1 MHTESIQDLEVL
13 LGHSFRD
20 KNFLLNALSHSSI
33 KTDDRPSNERLEFLG
48 DSVLGLIIS
57 DALYRRYPEDDEG
70 TLTRI
75 KSQAVSRSTL
85 QRIAVAMGLDRHI
98 LVGKGVAK
106 REIPASL
113 LGNLFEAIVGAIYL
127 DAGLA
132 SARKFI
138 LRHLDVII
146 GEIVEDRA
154 ERNYKSMLQHYCQRE
169 MGTVPGYRLLREAG
183 PSHHRTFDVAV
194 MLNGREFGRARGDS
208 KKEAEQGSA
217 RAALLHFRAVDETPN
232 QTVRGAG
239 VVLRIGPDE
248 GGRRGRRQEPEGR
261 RQEPVGRGQEQGA
274 RGQPQQPEAAPVS
287 HGEPAAAAMGDEP
300 GAPEAHPGEPGQG
313 RRRRRR
319 RGGRGRRR
327 GGQGPGQPPMQ
338 QQQLGTWP
346 EETLPSEHAFAADA
360 PPAPEPP
367 PPPEPAP
374 VHEPEEAAPAETAG
388 EPEGA
393 APTEAAPAEGGR
405 RRPSRRRGRRGRG
418 KKPSA
423 PDASAQ
429 P

>member
-1 MHTESIQDLEVL
+1 MQNESIQDLEVL

-20 KNFLLNALSHSSI
+20 KSFLLNALSHSSI
-33 KTDDRPSNERLEFLG
+33 KTDNRPSNERLEFLG
-48 DSVLGLIIS
+48 DSVLGLIVS

-132 SARKFI
+132 AARKFI

-169 MGTVPGYRLLREAG
+169 MGTVPGYRLIREAG

-194 MLNGREFGRARGDS
+194 VLNGREFGRARGDS

-217 RAALLHFRAVDETPN
+217 RAALLHFRAVNESAN
-232 QTVRGAG
+232 QAVRGAG
-239 VVLRIGPDE
+239 SVLRIGPDD
-248 GGRRGRRQEPEGR
+248 GGRRGRRHEQQG
-261 RQEPVGRGQEQGA
+261 GRGQP
-274 RGQPQQPEAAPVS
+274 RPQEAAPAPDAER
-287 HGEPAAAAMGDEP
+287 GEADGDASAAPDAHAGEP
-300 GAPEAHPGEPGQG
+300 GAPGQG

-327 GGQGPGQPPMQ
+327 GGQGQALPQHG
-338 QQQLGTWP
+338 GTGP
-346 EETLPSEHAFAADA
+346 DADA
-360 PPAPEPP
+360 VHGESLGGPGEEGGEAVPFGDEAQRAAEPG
-367 PPPEPAP
+367 
-374 VHEPEEAAPAETAG
+374 PAESPGPGPEVEGTGGAAG
-388 EPEGA
+388 QADGAPPPEGA
-393 APTEAAPAEGGR
+393 AEDAGR

-418 KKPSA
+418 KKPAA

>member
-33 KTDDRPSNERLEFLG
+33 KSDDRPSNERLEFLG

-57 DALYRRYPEDDEG
+57 DALYRRYPQDDEG

-132 SARKFI
+132 ASRKFI

-154 ERNYKSMLQHYCQRE
+154 ERNYKSMLQHHCQRE
-169 MGTVPGYRLLREAG
+169 MNTVPGYRLLREAG

-194 MLNGREFGRARGDS
+194 VLNGREFGRARGDS

-217 RAALLHFRAVDETPN
+217 RAALLHFRAVDESPN
-232 QTVRGAG
+232 QPVRGAG
-239 VVLRIGPDE
+239 TILRIGPDE
-248 GGRRGRRQEPEGR
+248 GGRRGRRPEP
-261 RQEPVGRGQEQGA
+261 
-274 RGQPQQPEAAPVS
+274 
-287 HGEPAAAAMGDEP
+287 
-300 GAPEAHPGEPGQG
+300 
-313 RRRRRR
+313 
-319 RGGRGRRR
+319 
-327 GGQGPGQPPMQ
+327 QGPPPRFEQ
-338 QQQLGTWP
+338 
-346 EETLPSEHAFAADA
+346 
-360 PPAPEPP
+360 
-367 PPPEPAP
+367 
-374 VHEPEEAAPAETAG
+374 
-388 EPEGA
+388 
-393 APTEAAPAEGGR
+393 
-405 RRPSRRRGRRGRG
+405 
-418 KKPSA
+418 
-423 PDASAQ
+423 PDAVRRSR
-429 P
+429 

>member
-1 MHTESIQDLEVL
+1 MQNESMQDLEVL

-20 KNFLLNALSHSSI
+20 KSYLLNALSHSSI
-33 KTDDRPSNERLEFLG
+33 KTDNRPSNERLEFLG

-75 KSQAVSRSTL
+75 KGQAVSRSTL
-85 QRIAVAMGLDRHI
+85 QRIATAMGLDRHI

-127 DAGLA
+127 DSGLA
-132 SARKFI
+132 AARKFI

-146 GEIVEDRA
+146 HEIVEDRA

-194 MLNGREFGRARGDS
+194 VLSGREFGRARGDS

-217 RAALLHFRAVDETPN
+217 RAALLHFRAVDEAPN
-232 QTVRGAG
+232 QSSRGAG
-239 VVLRIGPDE
+239 TVLRIGPED
-248 GGRRGRRQEPEGR
+248 GGRRGRRPEPRQQEPR
-261 RQEPVGRGQEQGA
+261 
-274 RGQPQQPEAAPVS
+274 QPQASAKAHEQE
-287 HGEPAAAAMGDEP
+287 AAAAAADAP
-300 GAPEAHPGEPGQG
+300 GAPHPADGQPALPGQG

-319 RGGRGRRR
+319 RGGRGRGR
-327 GGQGPGQPPMQ
+327 GGESQPGH
-338 QQQLGTWP
+338 
-346 EETLPSEHAFAADA
+346 EA
-360 PPAPEPP
+360 
-367 PPPEPAP
+367 AP
-374 VHEPEEAAPAETAG
+374 VEAETHAEEAASPEAPPTVEASAPP

-393 APTEAAPAEGGR
+393 PVAEPQEGTGR
-405 RRPSRRRGRRGRG
+405 RRSSRRRGRRGRG
-418 KKPSA
+418 RQNPPA
-423 PDASAQ
+423 DATQ
-429 P
+429 T

>member
-1 MHTESIQDLEVL
+1 MQNESIQDLEVL

-20 KNFLLNALSHSSI
+20 KGFLLNALSHSSI
-33 KTDDRPSNERLEFLG
+33 KTDNRPSNERLEFLG

-132 SARKFI
+132 AARKFI

-154 ERNYKSMLQHYCQRE
+154 EKNYKSMLQHYCQRE
-169 MGTVPGYRLLREAG
+169 MGTVPGYRLIREAG

-217 RAALLHFRAVDETPN
+217 RAALLHFRAVNEAAN

-239 VVLRIGPDE
+239 TVLRIGPDE
-248 GGRRGRRQEPEGR
+248 SGRRGRRQDQQG
-261 RQEPVGRGQEQGA
+261 GRGQQPPRQQPPREQPHA
-274 RGQPQQPEAAPVS
+274 EGQPGPHAEGEEAAPEM
-287 HGEPAAAAMGDEP
+287 HAAGEPLASGT
-300 GAPEAHPGEPGQG
+300 G

-327 GGQGPGQPPMQ
+327 GGQGEMQGQP
-338 QQQLGTWP
+338 LGAGP
-346 EETLPSEHAFAADA
+346 QPAESHEAPADA
-360 PPAPEPP
+360 EPALAAEWSPSPEPLPPEPP
-367 PPPEPAP
+367 PVPLPEAAATPEAP
-374 VHEPEEAAPAETAG
+374 QEAAP
-388 EPEGA
+388 
-393 APTEAAPAEGGR
+393 PAEGEAPPEEGSGR
-405 RRPSRRRGRRGRG
+405 RRPSRRRGRRGGRG
-418 KKPSA
+418 KKPAA
-423 PDASAQ
+423 PDTSAQ

>member
-1 MHTESIQDLEVL
+1 MENESIQDLEVL

-20 KNFLLNALSHSSI
+20 KNYLLNALSHSSI
-33 KTDDRPSNERLEFLG
+33 KTEDRPSNERLEFLG

-57 DALYRRYPEDDEG
+57 DALYRRYPGDDEG

-85 QRIAVAMGLDRHI
+85 QRIATAMGLDRHI

-132 SARKFI
+132 AARKFI

-146 GEIVEDRA
+146 REIVDDRA
-154 ERNYKSMLQHYCQRE
+154 ERNYKSMLQHHCQRE
-169 MGTVPGYRLLREAG
+169 MNTVPGYRLLREAG

-194 MLNGREFGRARGDS
+194 VLNGREFGRARGDS

-232 QTVRGAG
+232 TPVRGAG
-239 VVLRIGPDE
+239 TILRIGPDD
-248 GGRRGRRQEPEGR
+248 GGRRGRRPEPHR
-261 RQEPVGRGQEQGA
+261 PEPHQQHHAPG
-274 RGQPQQPEAAPVS
+274 PQQPHPHEHPHADAQ
-287 HGEPAAAAMGDEP
+287 PADEP
-300 GAPEAHPGEPGQG
+300 QPMGSDGTQEILGDTPEGADSAPPPPGPGQPGLPGQG

-319 RGGRGRRR
+319 RGGRGRGRGGDGQH
-327 GGQGPGQPPMQ
+327 GGQGPGQSPAAPSLETPAAPMSAEP
-338 QQQLGTWP
+338 G
-346 EETLPSEHAFAADA
+346 A
-360 PPAPEPP
+360 PP
-367 PPPEPAP
+367 PPQQ
-374 VHEPEEAAPAETAG
+374 
-388 EPEGA
+388 EG
-393 APTEAAPAEGGR
+393 TGR
-405 RRPSRRRGRRGRG
+405 RRSSRRRGRRGRG
-418 KKPSA
+418 RQNPPA

>member
-1 MHTESIQDLEVL
+1 MQNESIQDLEVL

-20 KNFLLNALSHSSI
+20 KGFLLNALSHSSI
-33 KTDDRPSNERLEFLG
+33 KTDNRPSNERLEFLG
-48 DSVLGLIIS
+48 DSVLGLIVS

-132 SARKFI
+132 ASRKFI

-154 ERNYKSMLQHYCQRE
+154 EKNYKSMLQHYCQRE

-194 MLNGREFGRARGDS
+194 LLNGREFGRARGDS

-217 RAALLHFRAVDETPN
+217 QAALLHFRAVNESAN

-239 VVLRIGPDE
+239 TVLSIGPYE
-248 GGRRGRRQEPEGR
+248 GGRRGRRDQ
-261 RQEPVGRGQEQGA
+261 QG
-274 RGQPQQPEAAPVS
+274 G
-287 HGEPAAAAMGDEP
+287 
-300 GAPEAHPGEPGQG
+300 
-313 RRRRRR
+313 
-319 RGGRGRRR
+319 
-327 GGQGPGQPPMQ
+327 
-338 QQQLGTWP
+338 
-346 EETLPSEHAFAADA
+346 
-360 PPAPEPP
+360 
-367 PPPEPAP
+367 
-374 VHEPEEAAPAETAG
+374 
-388 EPEGA
+388 
-393 APTEAAPAEGGR
+393 
-405 RRPSRRRGRRGRG
+405 
-418 KKPSA
+418 
-423 PDASAQ
+423 
-429 P
+429 

>member
-1 MHTESIQDLEVL
+1 MQNESIQDLEVL

-20 KNFLLNALSHSSI
+20 KNYLLNALSHSSI

-57 DALYRRYPEDDEG
+57 DALYRRFPGDDEG

-85 QRIAVAMGLDRHI
+85 QRIATAMGLDRHI

-132 SARKFI
+132 ASRKFI

-146 GEIVEDRA
+146 NEIVEDRA
-154 ERNYKSMLQHYCQRE
+154 ERNYKSMLQHHCQRE
-169 MGTVPGYRLLREAG
+169 MNTVPGYRLLREAG

-194 MLNGREFGRARGDS
+194 VLNGREFGRARGDS

-217 RAALLHFRAVDETPN
+217 RAALLHFRAVDEHPN
-232 QTVRGAG
+232 QPVRGAG
-239 VVLRIGPDE
+239 TILRIGPDE
-248 GGRRGRRQEPEGR
+248 GGRRGRRPDGPPPQQQRQHQDEI
-261 RQEPVGRGQEQGA
+261 RQEPQHAEPMEPVEAEADGQGA
-274 RGQPQQPEAAPVS
+274 PAEADPGQPPPLPGQP
-287 HGEPAAAAMGDEP
+287 GL
-300 GAPEAHPGEPGQG
+300 PGQG

-319 RGGRGRRR
+319 RGGRGRGR
-327 GGQGPGQPPMQ
+327 GGDAQRGPQ
-338 QQQLGTWP
+338 QQP
-346 EETLPSEHAFAADA
+346 EQQQHGLPPSHHEG
-360 PPAPEPP
+360 PPAPTSDA
-367 PPPEPAP
+367 PAD
-374 VHEPEEAAPAETAG
+374 AAPAA
-388 EPEGA
+388 EGA
-393 APTEAAPAEGGR
+393 QPQEGTGR
-405 RRPSRRRGRRGRG
+405 RRSSRRRGRRGGRG
-418 KKPSA
+418 RPPA
-423 PDASAQ
+423 PDAPAQ

>member
-146 GEIVEDRA
+146 AEIVEDRA

-217 RAALLHFRAVDETPN
+217 RAALLHFRAVNEMPN
-232 QTVRGAG
+232 QPVRGAG
-239 VVLRIGPDE
+239 TVLRIGPDE
-248 GGRRGRRQEPEGR
+248 AGRRGRRQEQG
-261 RQEPVGRGQEQGA
+261 VRGQEQGG
-274 RGQPQQPEAAPVS
+274 RGQPRQPEAAPVP
-287 HGEPAAAAMGDEP
+287 HAEHAEHAEPVGDVA
-300 GAPEAHPGEPGQG
+300 GAPEAHTGEPGAPGQG

-327 GGQGPGQPPMQ
+327 GGQGPGQPMQ
-338 QQQLGTWP
+338 QPAGSP
-346 EETLPSEHAFAADA
+346 GEAMPVEPAFAADA
-360 PPAPEPP
+360 APTAEPEPPAPAAGA
-367 PPPEPAP
+367 PEPVASAP
-374 VHEPEEAAPAETAG
+374 GEAAQG
-388 EPEGA
+388 PEGA
-393 APTEAAPAEGGR
+393 AQPEGQPEEGGR

-418 KKPSA
+418 KKPAA